1 VDRGEAPNGSR
12 PTPDVTKSNDSD
24 YLAGNSTGFKCLDL
38 PFSDMSKSYL
48 AAGDDVSDDE
58 VVRVGLNGFGRIG
71 RNVLRAVL
79 ESPRIELVGINDVME
94 FDDMAYLAK
103 YDTAMGRLDGVER
116 EGDSL
121 AIGGTSVPLYNVQ
134 DPADLP
140 WDELDVDVAL
150 ECTGVFR
157 TREDASA
164 HLDGGAD
171 TVIISAPPKGEEP
184 VKQLVYGVNHD
195 EYEGD
200 DVISNASC
208 TTNSIT
214 PVAKVLDAEFGIDAG
229 TLTTVHAYTGSQSL
243 IDGPMAKR
251 RRGRAAA
258 ENIVPTSTGAAG
270 AAQKVLPQLEGK
282 IDGMAM
288 RVPVPNGSLT
298 EFVVSLDETVTAEAV
313 NDAFR
318 DAADSGP
325 LAGVLGY
332 TDDEV
337 VSSDI
342 VGLPFS
348 SYVDLQ
354 STNVIAGGKL
364 LKILTWYDNEYG
376 FSNRMLDTAAYVY
389 DEA

>member
-1 VDRGEAPNGSR
+1 
-12 PTPDVTKSNDSD
+12 
-24 YLAGNSTGFKCLDL
+24 
-38 PFSDMSKSYL
+38 MSKSYL
-48 AAGDDVSDDE
+48 DAGEDVSEDD

-71 RNVLRAVL
+71 RNLLRAVI
-79 ESPRIELVGINDVME
+79 ESPRIELAGINDVME
-94 FDDMAYLAK
+94 FEDMAYLAK
-103 YDTAMGRLDGVER
+103 YDTVMGRLDGIELDD
-116 EGDSL
+116 EAL
-121 AIGGTSVPLYNVQ
+121 TIGGTSVPLFNIQ

-157 TREDASA
+157 TRDDAGA

-171 TVIISAPPKGEEP
+171 TVLISAPPKGDKP

-195 EYEGD
+195 EYDGE
-200 DVISNASC
+200 DVVSNASC

-214 PVAKVLDAEFGIDAG
+214 PVAKVLDEEFGIEAG
-229 TLTTVHAYTGSQSL
+229 TLTTIHAYTGSQAL
-243 IDGPMAKR
+243 IDGPKAKT

-270 AAQKVLPQLEGK
+270 AATEILPQLEGK
-282 IDGMAM
+282 IDGMAV
-288 RVPVPNGSLT
+288 RVPVPNGSIT
-298 EFVVSLDETVTAEAV
+298 EFVVSLDEAVTEETVNA
-313 NDAFR
+313 AFR

-337 VSSDI
+337 VSSDV

-348 SYVDLQ
+348 TYVDLQ
-354 STNVIAGGKL
+354 STNVVAGGKL

-376 FSNRMLDTAAYVY
+376 FSNRMLDMATYLA
-389 DEA
+389 DES

>member
-1 VDRGEAPNGSR
+1 
-12 PTPDVTKSNDSD
+12 
-24 YLAGNSTGFKCLDL
+24 
-38 PFSDMSKSYL
+38 MSKSNL

-71 RNVLRAVL
+71 RNVFRAVL
-79 ESPRIELVGINDVME
+79 ESPRIELVGINDVMD
-94 FDDMAYLAK
+94 FDDMGYLAK
-103 YDTAMGRLDGVER
+103 YDTVMGRLDGVER
-116 EGDSL
+116 DGDEL
-121 AIGGTSVPLYNVQ
+121 TVGDTAVPLFNVQ

-157 TREDASA
+157 TRDDASA

-171 TVIISAPPKGEEP
+171 TVIISAPPKGDKP

-243 IDGPMAKR
+243 IDGPMSKR

-288 RVPVPNGSLT
+288 RVPVPTGSLT
-298 EFVVSLDETVTAEAV
+298 EFVVSLDETVTEEEV
-313 NDAFR
+313 NAAFR
-318 DAADSGP
+318 EAADSGP

-376 FSNRMLDTAAYVY
+376 FSNRLLDMAAYVH

>member
-1 VDRGEAPNGSR
+1 
-12 PTPDVTKSNDSD
+12 
-24 YLAGNSTGFKCLDL
+24 
-38 PFSDMSKSYL
+38 MSKSYL
-48 AAGDDVSDDE
+48 DAGEDVSEDD

-71 RNVLRAVL
+71 RNLLRAVI
-79 ESPRIELVGINDVME
+79 ESPRIELAGINDVME
-94 FDDMAYLAK
+94 FEDMAYLAK
-103 YDTAMGRLDGVER
+103 YDTVMGRLDDIELDD
-116 EGDSL
+116 EAL
-121 AIGGTSVPLYNVQ
+121 TIGGTSVPLFNIQ

-157 TREDASA
+157 TRDDAGA

-171 TVIISAPPKGEEP
+171 TVLISAPPKGDKP

-195 EYEGD
+195 EYDGE
-200 DVISNASC
+200 DVVSNASC

-214 PVAKVLDAEFGIDAG
+214 PVAKVLDEEFGIEAG
-229 TLTTVHAYTGSQSL
+229 TLTTIHAYTGSQAL
-243 IDGPMAKR
+243 IDGPKAKT

-270 AAQKVLPQLEGK
+270 AATEILPQLEGK
-282 IDGMAM
+282 IDGMAV
-288 RVPVPNGSLT
+288 RVPVPNGSIT
-298 EFVVSLDETVTAEAV
+298 EFVVSLDETVTEEAV
-313 NDAFR
+313 NAAFR

-337 VSSDI
+337 VSSDV

-348 SYVDLQ
+348 TYVDLQ
-354 STNVIAGGKL
+354 STNVVAGGKL

-376 FSNRMLDTAAYVY
+376 FSNRMLDMATYLA
-389 DEA
+389 DES

>member
-1 VDRGEAPNGSR
+1 
-12 PTPDVTKSNDSD
+12 
-24 YLAGNSTGFKCLDL
+24 
-38 PFSDMSKSYL
+38 MSKSNL

-71 RNVLRAVL
+71 RNVFRAVL
-79 ESPRIELVGINDVME
+79 ESPRIELVGINDVMD
-94 FDDMAYLAK
+94 FDDMGYLAK
-103 YDTAMGRLDGVER
+103 YDTVMGRLDGVER
-116 EGDSL
+116 DGDEL
-121 AIGGTSVPLYNVQ
+121 TVGDTAVPLFNVQ

-140 WDELDVDVAL
+140 WDELNVDVAL

-157 TREDASA
+157 TRDDASA

-171 TVIISAPPKGEEP
+171 TVIISAPPKGDKP

-243 IDGPMAKR
+243 IDGPMSKR

-288 RVPVPNGSLT
+288 RVPVPSGSLT
-298 EFVVSLDETVTAEAV
+298 EFVVSLDETVTEEEV
-313 NDAFR
+313 NAAFR
-318 DAADSGP
+318 EAADSGP

-376 FSNRMLDTAAYVY
+376 FSNRLLDMAAYVH

>member
-1 VDRGEAPNGSR
+1 
-12 PTPDVTKSNDSD
+12 
-24 YLAGNSTGFKCLDL
+24 
-38 PFSDMSKSYL
+38 MSKSYL
-48 AAGDDVSDDE
+48 TAGDEVADDE

-71 RNVLRAVL
+71 RNVFRAVL
-79 ESPRIELVGINDVME
+79 ENPNVELAGINDVMDFE
-94 FDDMAYLAK
+94 DMAYLAK
-103 YDTAMGRLDGVER
+103 YDTTMGRLDGVELG
-116 EGDSL
+116 GDGDEL
-121 AIGGTSVPLYNVQ
+121 TIGGTSVPLFNVQ
-134 DPADLP
+134 DPTTLP

-150 ECTGVFR
+150 ECTGIFR
-157 TREDASA
+157 TKDDASA
-164 HLDGGAD
+164 HLEAGAD
-171 TVIISAPPKGEEP
+171 TVVISAPPKGEKP

-195 EYEGD
+195 EYDGE
-200 DVISNASC
+200 DVVSNASC

-214 PVAKVLDAEFGIDAG
+214 PVAKVLDEEFGIEAG

-243 IDGPMAKR
+243 IDGPKSKT

-270 AAQKVLPQLEGK
+270 AAQEVLPQLDGK

-298 EFVVSLDETVTAEAV
+298 EFVVTLDEKVTIEGV

-348 SYVDLQ
+348 SYVDLE
-354 STNVIAGGKL
+354 STNVIADGKL

-376 FSNRMLDTAAYVY
+376 FSNRMLDMAAFVNA
-389 DEA
+389 ES

>member
-1 VDRGEAPNGSR
+1 
-12 PTPDVTKSNDSD
+12 
-24 YLAGNSTGFKCLDL
+24 
-38 PFSDMSKSYL
+38 MSKSHL
-48 AAGDDVSDDE
+48 VAAADVSEDD

-71 RNVLRAVL
+71 RNVFRAVL
-79 ESPRIELVGINDVME
+79 EHPRIELVGINDVMD

-103 YDTAMGRLDGVER
+103 YDTVMGRLDGVER
-116 EGDSL
+116 EGDTL
-121 AIGGTSVPLYNVQ
+121 TIGGTSVSLFNVQ

-157 TREDASA
+157 TRDDASA

-171 TVIISAPPKGEEP
+171 TVVISAPPKGEKP

-195 EYEGD
+195 EYDGD

-214 PVAKVLDAEFGIDAG
+214 PVAKVLDEEFGIEAG

-243 IDGPMAKR
+243 VDGPMAKR

-270 AAQKVLPQLEGK
+270 AAQEVLPQLEGK

-298 EFVVSLDETVTAEAV
+298 EFVVSLDKTVSEEEV

-354 STNVIAGGKL
+354 STNVVAGGEL
-364 LKILTWYDNEYG
+364 VKILTWYDNEYG
-376 FSNRMLDTAAYVY
+376 FSNRMLDMAAYVT

>member
-1 VDRGEAPNGSR
+1 
-12 PTPDVTKSNDSD
+12 
-24 YLAGNSTGFKCLDL
+24 
-38 PFSDMSKSYL
+38 MSKSYL
-48 AAGDDVSDDE
+48 AAGSEVDDDD

-71 RNVLRAVL
+71 RNVFRALL
-79 ESPRIELVGINDVME
+79 ESPRVELAGINDVMS

-103 YDTAMGRLDGVER
+103 YDTVMGRLDGVDVD
-116 EGDSL
+116 GDTLS
-121 AIGGTSVPLYNVQ
+121 IGGTSVPLYNVQ

-150 ECTGVFR
+150 ECTGIFR
-157 TREDASA
+157 TKADASA
-164 HLDGGAD
+164 HLEGGAD
-171 TVIISAPPKGEEP
+171 TVIISAPPKGDDP

-195 EYEGD
+195 EYEGET
-200 DVISNASC
+200 VISNASC

-214 PVAKVLDAEFGIDAG
+214 PVAKVLDDEFGIEAG
-229 TLTTVHAYTGSQSL
+229 TLTTVHAYTGSQTL
-243 IDGPMAKR
+243 IDGPKAKK

-258 ENIVPTSTGAAG
+258 ENIVPTTTGAAG
-270 AAQKVLPQLEGK
+270 AAQEVLPQLEGK
-282 IDGMAM
+282 IDGMAI
-288 RVPVPNGSLT
+288 RVPVPTGSIT
-298 EFVVSLDETVTAEAV
+298 EFVVSLDASVTATDV

-318 DAADSGP
+318 AAADDGP

-337 VSSDI
+337 VSSD
-342 VGLPFS
+342 VTGLPFS

-354 STNVIAGGKL
+354 STNVIADGDL

-376 FSNRMLDTAAYVY
+376 FSNRMLDMAAYVH